1 MASTFDNHIKM
12 SQKSHL
18 CLIFFFPF
26 KDSPDPILDQPSN
39 LTTVKSSPNSLAVQW
54 KPYTG
59 NNTLVAYRVLVLRM
73 RAWKSGKSRN
83 RRSILDIE
91 GELLRNFT
99 VGPDVTAFEIGNLS
113 ASTGYCIRIG
123 AITEE
128 LGEESLSDCYYL
140 YTEKRGKKPAT
151 SFFCVCN
158 GREELNY
165 SDQCQYP
172 SNCAPSPPLIQL

>member
-1 MASTFDNHIKM
+1 MASTSDNHIKM

-18 CLIFFFPF
+18 CLISFFSF

-59 NNTLVAYRVLVLRM
+59 NNTLVAYRVLVLHM
-73 RAWKSGKSRN
+73 RAWKSGKSRK
-83 RRSILDIE
+83 RRSIPDKE

-99 VGPDVTAFEIGNLS
+99 VGPNVTAFEIGNLS

-140 YTEKRGKKPAT
+140 YTEKRGKKPAA